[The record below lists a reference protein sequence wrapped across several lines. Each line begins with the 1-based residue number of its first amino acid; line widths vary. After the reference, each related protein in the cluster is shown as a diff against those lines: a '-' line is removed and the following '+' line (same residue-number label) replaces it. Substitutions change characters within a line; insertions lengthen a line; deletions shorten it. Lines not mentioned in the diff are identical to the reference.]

1 MAELEVSDAGEFG
14 WLVLAALVAGLILY
28 VWDQVKARTGVLS

>member
-1 MAELEVSDAGEFG
+1 MSNLEVSDAGEFG

-28 VWDQVKARTGVLS
+28 VWDQIKLKTGVLS